1 MPSTAD
7 VIVHVPSPLRHYCG
21 GASGLSISASNVRAA
36 LEQLEREYP
45 SLYANLCD
53 ERGAVRR
60 HLNVF
65 VNASHMRDCAGLDT
79 ALESGDVVTILT
91 AVSGG

>member
-1 MPSTAD
+1 LIGKSSVT
-7 VIVHVPSPLRHYCG
+7 IHVPAALKQYCG
-21 GASGLSISASNVRAA
+21 GADELSVSASTVRGA
-36 LEQLEREYP
+36 LAELERNNP
-45 SLYANLCD
+45 TLYRNLCD

-65 VNASHMRDCAGLDT
+65 VNALHVREQNGLDT
-79 ALESGDVVTILT
+79 ELSDGDTVTILT